1 MRAPRLPV
9 APTFALHACS
19 EIDSKSRSQPIVTVR
34 DMPFTVNEAAQFD
47 KKTWK
52 MMEKQFKRQEKVA
65 HEHEHKKLV
74 AETTDGTHARL
85 SMAVVITNIPCSSSY
100 QGTTITTST
109 CRLRTLWCP
118 TSSRSCFLFTRYR
131 ACLCPLPCE

>member
-1 MRAPRLPV
+1 MTCEPPRLPV

-74 AETTDGTHARL
+74 AETTDGTRTHAC
-85 SMAVVITNIPCSSSY
+85 I
-100 QGTTITTST
+100 
-109 CRLRTLWCP
+109 
-118 TSSRSCFLFTRYR
+118 
-131 ACLCPLPCE
+131 